1 MPLLDPQLR
10 DLLASLRG
18 RVRRYIVTDSLLALL
33 ALVLCAFWF
42 GLAVDFLPV
51 RLGGT
56 EMPRSARKLLLAGV
70 GVALLVILGKLLIG
84 RLRRPLPDD
93 SLALLVERHHP
104 ELGGRLVTAVQL
116 NREGRDGDSHAPA
129 LLERVHAEAAE
140 AIGGVD
146 SNKIFRWEP
155 IYRKAGLVVPLLTA
169 TTLFAALAPTAFGRA
184 AGRLLLLTDSPWPRK
199 AKLEMIGIELPSVVA
214 DESDPQPPKLVP
226 FRDGVARLPRGS
238 SGTLRVAAA
247 AEGAIVPE
255 LCTAYFTTEGGS
267 QGQANLRRVGRV
279 TDGKQ
284 IFVLDGP
291 PLAGLSE
298 SVSLTIRGLDA
309 RLDDF
314 RIEAVEPPALNR
326 LEVATTDPDY
336 LRPQPGP
343 DGSQEGTLTR
353 KSDYQAGLRIR
364 EGSRAVLTAK
374 ASVPLGRVDA
384 RMLIAGSPV
393 AAPQVS
399 VSPDGSEFSITLD
412 DFRRPATIIVVPEDR
427 DGISAQVPYR
437 YFLGVVADEQPEVE
451 MKLKGIGSAVTPNAR
466 IPLVGAAKDDY
477 EIATSQIT
485 LSAVATERA
494 EAVAA
499 AGEAAEATPAP
510 KESAGPS
517 VPLPVDLGREGKFET
532 AIDLRELAAAQP
544 PRFALREPGG
554 AINLIAE
561 ATDRYN
567 LDGQSHRSVSQL
579 YRLDIVTPE
588 NLLALLERRE
598 LALRARL
605 EQSIDET
612 RRMRDSLVALADELK
627 TTVPDKPAAA
637 GEAANPAAGT
647 PSDPPADAT
656 GDIANPG
663 SEAKPEGT
671 GDAADAS
678 QPLNAQN
685 EPLNAQ
691 NETAKENET
700 SRERQEEAPER
711 RGQVLK
717 LRTQQIGLQATK
729 AAEELEGIATSLD
742 DLLQEMANNR
752 VDSVDRS
759 ERIGGGV
766 RDPLRKVIAG
776 DLAKLVTEIAAVEK
790 TIVPEVTDPQR
801 PDPKGA
807 DPKGAD
813 PKGDD
818 PKGDANSGSQDG
830 TAAAAPLAGQAVQ
843 TTEQVILQLTA
854 ILDKMLDLESYNEIL
869 DMVRELIDNQDDLI
883 DETKKEQKRRVLDLF
898 E

>member
-1 MPLLDPQLR
+1 
-10 DLLASLRG
+10 
-18 RVRRYIVTDSLLALL
+18 
-33 ALVLCAFWF
+33 
-42 GLAVDFLPV
+42 
-51 RLGGT
+51 
-56 EMPRSARKLLLAGV
+56 
-70 GVALLVILGKLLIG
+70 
-84 RLRRPLPDD
+84 
-93 SLALLVERHHP
+93 
-104 ELGGRLVTAVQL
+104 
-116 NREGRDGDSHAPA
+116 
-129 LLERVHAEAAE
+129 
-140 AIGGVD
+140 
-146 SNKIFRWEP
+146 
-155 IYRKAGLVVPLLTA
+155 
-169 TTLFAALAPTAFGRA
+169 
-184 AGRLLLLTDSPWPRK
+184 
-199 AKLEMIGIELPSVVA
+199 
-214 DESDPQPPKLVP
+214 
-226 FRDGVARLPRGS
+226 
-238 SGTLRVAAA
+238 
-247 AEGAIVPE
+247 
-255 LCTAYFTTEGGS
+255 
-267 QGQANLRRVGRV
+267 V

-818 PKGDANSGSQDG
+818 PKGADPKGDANSGSQDG

>member
-1 MPLLDPQLR
+1 
-10 DLLASLRG
+10 
-18 RVRRYIVTDSLLALL
+18 
-33 ALVLCAFWF
+33 
-42 GLAVDFLPV
+42 
-51 RLGGT
+51 
-56 EMPRSARKLLLAGV
+56 
-70 GVALLVILGKLLIG
+70 
-84 RLRRPLPDD
+84 
-93 SLALLVERHHP
+93 
-104 ELGGRLVTAVQL
+104 
-116 NREGRDGDSHAPA
+116 
-129 LLERVHAEAAE
+129 
-140 AIGGVD
+140 
-146 SNKIFRWEP
+146 
-155 IYRKAGLVVPLLTA
+155 
-169 TTLFAALAPTAFGRA
+169 
-184 AGRLLLLTDSPWPRK
+184 
-199 AKLEMIGIELPSVVA
+199 
-214 DESDPQPPKLVP
+214 
-226 FRDGVARLPRGS
+226 
-238 SGTLRVAAA
+238 
-247 AEGAIVPE
+247 
-255 LCTAYFTTEGGS
+255 
-267 QGQANLRRVGRV
+267 
-279 TDGKQ
+279 
-284 IFVLDGP
+284 
-291 PLAGLSE
+291 
-298 SVSLTIRGLDA
+298 
-309 RLDDF
+309 
-314 RIEAVEPPALNR
+314 
-326 LEVATTDPDY
+326 
-336 LRPQPGP
+336 
-343 DGSQEGTLTR
+343 
-353 KSDYQAGLRIR
+353 
-364 EGSRAVLTAK
+364 
-374 ASVPLGRVDA
+374 
-384 RMLIAGSPV
+384 MLIAGSPV

-685 EPLNAQ
+685 E
-691 NETAKENET
+691 TAKENET

>member
-1 MPLLDPQLR
+1 
-10 DLLASLRG
+10 
-18 RVRRYIVTDSLLALL
+18 
-33 ALVLCAFWF
+33 
-42 GLAVDFLPV
+42 
-51 RLGGT
+51 
-56 EMPRSARKLLLAGV
+56 
-70 GVALLVILGKLLIG
+70 
-84 RLRRPLPDD
+84 
-93 SLALLVERHHP
+93 
-104 ELGGRLVTAVQL
+104 
-116 NREGRDGDSHAPA
+116 
-129 LLERVHAEAAE
+129 
-140 AIGGVD
+140 
-146 SNKIFRWEP
+146 
-155 IYRKAGLVVPLLTA
+155 
-169 TTLFAALAPTAFGRA
+169 
-184 AGRLLLLTDSPWPRK
+184 
-199 AKLEMIGIELPSVVA
+199 
-214 DESDPQPPKLVP
+214 
-226 FRDGVARLPRGS
+226 
-238 SGTLRVAAA
+238 
-247 AEGAIVPE
+247 
-255 LCTAYFTTEGGS
+255 
-267 QGQANLRRVGRV
+267 
-279 TDGKQ
+279 
-284 IFVLDGP
+284 
-291 PLAGLSE
+291 
-298 SVSLTIRGLDA
+298 
-309 RLDDF
+309 
-314 RIEAVEPPALNR
+314 
-326 LEVATTDPDY
+326 
-336 LRPQPGP
+336 
-343 DGSQEGTLTR
+343 
-353 KSDYQAGLRIR
+353 
-364 EGSRAVLTAK
+364 
-374 ASVPLGRVDA
+374 
-384 RMLIAGSPV
+384 
-393 AAPQVS
+393 
-399 VSPDGSEFSITLD
+399 
-412 DFRRPATIIVVPEDR
+412 VVPEDR

-437 YFLGVVADEQPEVE
+437 YFLGVVADEKPEVE
-451 MKLKGIGSAVTPNAR
+451 MKLKGIGSAVTPDAR

-517 VPLPVDLGREGKFET
+517 VPLPIELGREGKFET

-637 GEAANPAAGT
+637 GKATNPAAGT

-678 QPLNAQN
+678 Q
-685 EPLNAQ
+685 PLNAQ

-813 PKGDD
+813 PKGAR
-818 PKGDANSGSQDG
+818 P
-830 TAAAAPLAGQAVQ
+830 PPHHWRV
-843 TTEQVILQLTA
+843 
-854 ILDKMLDLESYNEIL
+854 
-869 DMVRELIDNQDDLI
+869 
-883 DETKKEQKRRVLDLF
+883 KRSRRPNR
-898 E
+898 

>member
-33 ALVLCAFWF
+33 ALLLCAFWF

-116 NREGRDGDSHAPA
+116 NREGREGDSHAPA

-155 IYRKAGLVVPLLTA
+155 IYRKAGLVAPLLIA

-199 AKLEMIGIELPSVVA
+199 AKLEMIGVELPSVTA
-214 DESDPQPPKLVP
+214 DESDPQPPRLVP
-226 FRDGVARLPRGS
+226 FREGIARLPRGS
-238 SGTLRVAAA
+238 SGTLRIAAA
-247 AEGAIVPE
+247 AEDAIVPE

-343 DGSQEGTLTR
+343 DGSQDAVLNR

-437 YFLGVVADEQPEVE
+437 YFLGVVADEKPEVE

-499 AGEAAEATPAP
+499 AGEAAEATPAA

-517 VPLPVDLGREGKFET
+517 VPLPVGLGRDGKFET

-544 PRFALREPGG
+544 PQFPLREPGG

-612 RRMRDSLVALADELK
+612 RRMRDSLVALTDELK
-627 TTVPDKPAAA
+627 TTVPEEPATTGDAANVGQAANPGDAPSPDQPAAA
-637 GEAANPAAGT
+637 S
-647 PSDPPADAT
+647 SDT
-656 GDIANPG
+656 
-663 SEAKPEGT
+663 SKPKGT

-678 QPLNAQN
+678 QPLNGQN
-685 EPLNAQ
+685 EKNAQ
-691 NETAKENET
+691 SETAKQSE
-700 SRERQEEAPER
+700 SPREREEEAPER

-790 TIVPEVTDPQR
+790 TIVPEIADS
-801 PDPKGA
+801 KGA
-807 DPKGAD
+807 DPKGAASN
-813 PKGDD
+813 G
-818 PKGDANSGSQDG
+818 AQDG

-854 ILDKMLDLESYNEIL
+854 ILDQMLDLESYNEIL